1 MEGKEILLQI
11 LNNGALASDSA
22 LIEGLRE
29 LTLKIDK
36 ELALVNEGKEHYVK
50 VLSDTIKDGEVFDK
64 VTNLLVDADK
74 NVFKARLEFING
86 LSEISGENQFI
97 LTAEQETELNKFI
110 LLLKEASEK

>member
-50 VLSDTIKDGEVFDK
+50 VLSDAIKDGEVFDK

-86 LSEISGENQFI
+86 LSEISGEI
-97 LTAEQETELNKFI
+97 TIVTPGKSIAGI
-110 LLLKEASEK
+110 W